1 MKIKQFIKKNK
12 VKIIVI
18 GTIVGGAVI
27 GGVIGKKYSGGKTS
41 GNIVRSIKN
50 TELNTEEVI
59 DYILKAGENDKF
71 AIFKESS
78 TYDIITDL

>member
-1 MKIKQFIKKNK
+1 MKIKQFINKNK
-12 VKIIVI
+12 VKIIVG
-18 GTIVGGAVI
+18 GTIVGGVI
-27 GGVIGKKYSGGKTS
+27 GGIVGIKYSGGKTS

-59 DYILKAGENDKF
+59 DYILKAGDNDKY

-78 TYDIITDL
+78 TYEIITDL